1 MQPHIDAF
9 NCQLKDR
16 LEPSALAYLQ
26 EVRTPVAVACSGG
39 PDSIAAALVAKAYC
53 PAPLT
58 LLHFNHRLRG
68 AAADADAAFVENFAR
83 QIGADFRLGVW
94 QTPNA
99 QNETAAREAR
109 LNFLHQWEH
118 ETIVMG
124 HHADDAVETLLM
136 RLARGA
142 TLEGLCAPH
151 PLNRM
156 RLHVH
161 VRPLLTLRK
170 AQIVEALTTCNIPF
184 RTDET
189 NLDGDYLRNRIR
201 NELLPLW
208 QKLET
213 RDVVAGILASQEHLR
228 AAHIAS
234 SDPSAAS
241 NKEASAP
248 SASAAAAARSAGAP
262 PAPPSA
268 PVPLPFN
275 TTLHLPGGFTLSAS
289 RIFAPKPADVAADSL
304 PLSRVF
310 IDANSAPLFIRAWA
324 PGDRYTPFN
333 APGSRKVKELLSE
346 NAGQFAPDVR
356 AQWPVVVDERGNA
369 LWLPGCRIA
378 HDAAIPANA
387 THAIELNFTPPAARL
402 SSK

>member
-1 MQPHIDAF
+1 M
-9 NCQLKDR
+9 
-16 LEPSALAYLQ
+16 
-26 EVRTPVAVACSGG
+26 AVACSGG
-39 PDSIAAALVAKAYC
+39 PDSVAAALVAQAHC

-68 AAADADAAFVENFAR
+68 AAADADAAFVENFAH

-94 QTPNA
+94 QAPDA

-161 VRPLLTLRK
+161 VRPLLPLRK

-189 NLDGDYLRNRIR
+189 NLDGNYLRNRIR

-208 QKLET
+208 QKIET

-234 SDPSAAS
+234 GDPAAAP
-241 NKEASAP
+241 KEAAAP
-248 SASAAAAARSAGAP
+248 SASAADAARSAGAP

-275 TTLHLPGGFTLSAS
+275 STLHLPGGFALSAEVV
-289 RIFAPKPADVAADSL
+289 FAPKPADLRTQSD
-304 PLSRVF
+304 PFRRVY
-310 IDANSAPLFIRAWA
+310 IDANSGPLFVCVWA
-324 PGDRYTPFN
+324 PGQRYTPFN

-346 NAGQFAPDVR
+346 NAGQFSPDVR
-356 AQWPVVVDERGNA
+356 AQWPLVVDARGNA
-369 LWLPGCRIA
+369 LWLPSCRIA
-378 HDAAIPANA
+378 ADAAIPVNA
-387 THAIELNFTPPAARL
+387 THAIQLNFTAPAPKLA
-402 SSK
+402 SK